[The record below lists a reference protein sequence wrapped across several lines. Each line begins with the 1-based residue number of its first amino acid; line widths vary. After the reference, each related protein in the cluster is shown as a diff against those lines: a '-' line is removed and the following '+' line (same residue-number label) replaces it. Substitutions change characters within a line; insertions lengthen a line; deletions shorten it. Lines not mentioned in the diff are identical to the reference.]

1 MLAVHFTKPAM
12 NSNSFCHVTHQC
24 FVFFRG
30 SDGSSSTPSLKKNA
44 SVSSDM
50 SDLASQ
56 CSGNSGEHFFRSFI
70 FSFFLF
76 SYLDVIYVQSLV

>member
-1 MLAVHFTKPAM
+1 MLFIKTAM
-12 NSNSFCHVTHQC
+12 NSSSLYHVTHPC

-30 SDGSSSTPSLKKNA
+30 SDGSSSTPSLRKNA

-56 CSGNSGEHFFRSFI
+56 CAGNSGELFSVHFS
-70 FSFFLF
+70 SPFLF
-76 SYLDVIYVQSLV
+76 SYFDVIYVQSLV